1 MDYILANAT
10 VFVHGKFMKSN
21 VFIANGMIHEISNRT
36 PQADCSVYD
45 LNGCFVFPG
54 FIDVHVHLREPG
66 FFYKETIKSGSL
78 AAAHGGYTAVC
89 AMPNLNPVPDC
100 RENLEVQLKA
110 IRETACIQ
118 VVPYDTITVGEK
130 GEELAAYD
138 EIVNDVCAFSD
149 DGRGVQ
155 NDEIMREAMKKIS
168 TYNKIVAAHCE
179 DNSLLAGGYIH
190 KGEYAKAHGHRGI
203 CSESEWKQIERD
215 LQLVKET
222 GVKYHVCHISTKES
236 VALIRKARAEGLDV
250 TCETAP
256 HYLTM
261 NDSIL
266 Q

>member
-1 MDYILANAT
+1 M
-10 VFVHGKFMKSN
+10 
-21 VFIANGMIHEISNRT
+21 
-36 PQADCSVYD
+36 
-45 LNGCFVFPG
+45 FPTG
-54 FIDVHVHLREPG
+54 
-66 FFYKETIKSGSL
+66 
-78 AAAHGGYTAVC
+78 
-89 AMPNLNPVPDC
+89 
-100 RENLEVQLKA
+100 
-110 IRETACIQ
+110 
-118 VVPYDTITVGEK
+118 TITVGEK

-261 NDSIL
+261 NDSML
-266 Q
+266 QEDGRFKMIPPSAARRTEKH

>member
-118 VVPYDTITVGEK
+118 VVPYGTITVGEK

-155 NDEIMREAMKKIS
+155 NDEIMRSNEKNQHLQQNCCRA
-168 TYNKIVAAHCE
+168 
-179 DNSLLAGGYIH
+179 L
-190 KGEYAKAHGHRGI
+190 RG
-203 CSESEWKQIERD
+203 
-215 LQLVKET
+215 
-222 GVKYHVCHISTKES
+222 
-236 VALIRKARAEGLDV
+236 
-250 TCETAP
+250 
-256 HYLTM
+256 
-261 NDSIL
+261 
-266 Q
+266 

>member
-110 IRETACIQ
+110 IRETACIH
-118 VVPYDTITVGEK
+118 G
-130 GEELAAYD
+130 
-138 EIVNDVCAFSD
+138 
-149 DGRGVQ
+149 
-155 NDEIMREAMKKIS
+155 
-168 TYNKIVAAHCE
+168 
-179 DNSLLAGGYIH
+179 LLPPPRQYRLH
-190 KGEYAKAHGHRGI
+190 PHRPPPA
-203 CSESEWKQIERD
+203 SWSSRQRW
-215 LQLVKET
+215 
-222 GVKYHVCHISTKES
+222 
-236 VALIRKARAEGLDV
+236 
-250 TCETAP
+250 
-256 HYLTM
+256 
-261 NDSIL
+261 
-266 Q
+266 